1 MVSKRLAP
9 PPLLGARKQLLHSPN
24 VETEVAMRRTM
35 RQSLIRKTTASS
47 VKEEDEEE
55 EGDDDE
61 SRLSIISVQ
70 SSQVPSVSKLSDKDK
85 LTIISPSAL
94 AASPTIATRP
104 KSLPRGATES
114 MGLGRTKEIRPTLK
128 ELYGAPG
135 ANVSNDKGE
144 RKDCEPVPP
153 QPLTRVL
160 SRGATEPLIRRTATP
175 TPDTFVQLTSQASS
189 SSETPSDSQSPD
201 SKPVHD
207 PNAKGRKHSDYK
219 PSKLLAAA
227 SKSDSPMDRFGIP
240 PPPPLCVH

>member
-9 PPLLGARKQLLHSPN
+9 PPLLGARKQLLHSPS

-35 RQSLIRKTTASS
+35 RQSLIRRTTASS

-61 SRLSIISVQ
+61 GRLSTISVQ
-70 SSQVPSVSKLSDKDK
+70 SQVPSVSKLSDKDK

-94 AASPTIATRP
+94 AASPTIAKRP

-114 MGLGRTKEIRPTLK
+114 IGLGRTKEIRPTLK
-128 ELYGAPG
+128 ELHGAPG
-135 ANVSNDKGE
+135 ANASSSEKGE
-144 RKDCEPVPP
+144 GKDCQPEPP
-153 QPLTRVL
+153 QPLTRIL
-160 SRGATEPLIRRTATP
+160 SRGATEPLIRLTATP

-201 SKPVHD
+201 SKPFHD
-207 PNAKGRKHSDYK
+207 PNVKGRKHSDYK
-219 PSKLLAAA
+219 PSKLVAAA
-227 SKSDSPMDRFGIP
+227 SNSDNLMDGFGIFP
-240 PPPPLCVH
+240 PTFCAH